1 MQFKVRQKCSSRMGI
16 KNALLVCA
24 LGGDDVASRVGHVA
38 EEGVEEIIY
47 NWGGGVRGRR
57 SLEF

>member
-1 MQFKVRQKCSSRMGI
+1 MQFAVRQECSSRMGI

-38 EEGVEEIIY
+38 EEGVKEVIY
-47 NWGGGVRGRR
+47 DRC
-57 SLEF
+57 SEF